1 MEAGTFQQY
10 PEDEGWCDQLTGAE
24 VPTAFT
30 DLNDSLISRSL
41 VCRIRGD
48 VYLYSSASNHWEP
61 LYSKEAMVQIV
72 SIIQAKNVSVNYEK
86 AVSPFINYLVKK
98 ATDADSY
105 PTSICLGTW
114 RLRPERPKEGDS
126 GSLVLQ
132 PVTGLLPQVLDSD
145 VRISGVCCRPLTFRK
160 KPSSWS
166 EAGCDI
172 VRDHILRLFPNDKD
186 MLCLQWIVGACLMD
200 PVRRSTFVLLYGPG
214 GNGKSTVIRALASTL
229 RGASA
234 AIPEQHITSK
244 TSGLHSDVIEPIVSK
259 RLLYCGDVDLK
270 NHDLNL
276 GFVRSATGQDTVSTP
291 LGVTSVC
298 CSVVLGSNSLP
309 SYKVQKD
316 WLTAAIMRR
325 VIVLPMFVNAMSI
338 TAPELPD
345 SEDAYITFAL
355 RCVHTKMAY
364 EYPPISTVSVM
375 MTLFGIEWGSYSH
388 LFTIDDPPSSK
399 DKEVAMIEA
408 MGLLEALL
416 SRSIGSIAELV
427 SCISKSAVV
436 HAYGVP
442 CIRGLFCCVEFS

>member
-1 MEAGTFQQY
+1 MEAAIFQQY
-10 PEDEGWCDQLTGAE
+10 PEDEGWCDQLTGAD
-24 VPTAFT
+24 VPAAFE
-30 DLNDSLISRSL
+30 DLNNVLIRQSL

-48 VYLYSSASNHWEP
+48 VYLYSTASNHWEP

-98 ATDADSY
+98 AVDADSY

-114 RLRPERPKEGDS
+114 RLRPERLEPSDFN
-126 GSLVLQ
+126 SLSLQ
-132 PVTGLLPQVLDSD
+132 PVIGLLSQPPGSD
-145 VRISGVCCRPLTFRK
+145 ARISGVCCRPLMFRK
-160 KPSSWS
+160 RPSVWS
-166 EAGCDI
+166 ELGCDI
-172 VRDHILRLFPNDKD
+172 VRDHILRLFPDDTD

-200 PVRRSTFVLLYGPG
+200 PVRRSTFALLYGPG

-244 TSGLHSDVIEPIVSK
+244 TSGLHTDVIEPIVSK

-270 NHDLNL
+270 NHNLNL

-309 SYKVQKD
+309 SYKTQKD

-338 TAPELPD
+338 KAPELPD

-355 RCVHTKMAY
+355 RCVHTKMTY
-364 EYPPISTVSVM
+364 EYPPVSTLSVM
-375 MTLFGIEWGSYSH
+375 MTLFGVEWASYSH
-388 LFTIDDPPSSK
+388 LFSIGNCSALKTEP
-399 DKEVAMIEA
+399 VAMIEA
-408 MGLLEALL
+408 MGILELLLG
-416 SRSIGSIAELV
+416 RSSDAIIELV
-427 SCISKSAVV
+427 SCMSKTAVV
-436 HAYGVP
+436 SAHGMP
-442 CIRGLFCCVEFS
+442 CIRGLFSTLELS